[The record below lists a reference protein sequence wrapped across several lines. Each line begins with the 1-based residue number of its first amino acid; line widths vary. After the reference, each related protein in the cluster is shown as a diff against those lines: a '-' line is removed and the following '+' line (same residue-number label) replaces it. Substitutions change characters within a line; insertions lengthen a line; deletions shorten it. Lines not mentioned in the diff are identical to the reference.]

1 MKNKINKNI
10 VPNDF
15 TITLALIDF
24 MPVLFFFGI
33 SIILSIMLKSNLFFI
48 GSILSFISGFIKVI
62 WKIIVVIKKKN
73 IWILFIQMR
82 IIMPFGFLISLIGF
96 IIFCIN
102 KDTNIILSSFN
113 NILSIV
119 FLLLGLIGII
129 LMIVFSFILDS
140 SDKKAN
146 WIEQIC
152 NSFAQLFILI
162 ACIIALL

>member
-24 MPVLFFFGI
+24 MPVIFFFGI

-48 GSILSFISGFIKVI
+48 GAILSFISGFIKVI
-62 WKIIVVIKKKN
+62 WKIIVVRKKKN

-82 IIMPFGFLISLIGF
+82 IIMPLGFLISLIGF

-102 KDTNIILSSFN
+102 NDTNIILSSFN

-129 LMIVFSFILDS
+129 LMISFCFILDS

-152 NSFAQLFILI
+152 NSLAQLFILI
-162 ACIIALL
+162 ACIFAIL